1 MLLYNP
7 FKYDK
12 CIRVD
17 GGFCRGALCQ
27 PPKLFRRR
35 ASVKVVKC
43 VIPPVEVL
51 NAKIDFRAY
60 VHHIDSRAACLQ
72 SAIQCSI
79 RSNNHID
86 SHYISAF
93 DSGDIPNACDRDEYF
108 NSSCATRSTSA
119 TRYFMLAGARA
130 KIHRG

>member
-60 VHHIDSRAACLQ
+60 VHHIDSRAACCNLPSNAPSVATITLTPTTSPPLIQ
-72 SAIQCSI
+72 GTSPTLAI
-79 RSNNHID
+79 
-86 SHYISAF
+86 
-93 DSGDIPNACDRDEYF
+93 
-108 NSSCATRSTSA
+108 ATNTLTPA
-119 TRYFMLAGARA
+119 APP
-130 KIHRG
+130 